1 MAEAE
6 QDFMEMSDEEFE
18 ALPDDYFEN
27 LPDED
32 EDEAADSEVAL
43 ATDEADV
50 ESVEDIDP
58 APAEDPDPEPDGETD
73 NEDVTDT
80 DDAGSDV
87 DNADN
92 SDNNGNNDISDDSE
106 PSDSDKDKESTETPV
121 DYEAAYK
128 QLLSTFKA
136 NGKDM
141 KVDNV
146 DEARSLMQKGAN
158 YNKKMQ
164 GLKPNLRILKT
175 LENASIS
182 EDKLNYLIDLDRKD
196 PSAIARLVK
205 ESGIEPMDLDL
216 EQGDKYTASNHAAN
230 DTEMALDAVINEIKD
245 SPHYSAT
252 LDLVAK
258 QWDGVSK
265 QQVVKEPQLMK
276 VLTDHMA
283 SGVFQLINTELEKQ
297 QMLGQLN
304 GMSDLEA
311 YRTIGDAIQAR
322 QGFDHLFQPAQGQQ
336 TITPE
341 EPTPNK
347 AVEDTKRKD
356 KRRAAGSSKT
366 AGSSPSPEFNPLSM
380 SDDDFE
386 KQFPG

>member
-1 MAEAE
+1 MAASE
-6 QDFMEMSDEEFE
+6 QDFMTMTDEEFQ
-18 ALPDDYFEN
+18 ALPDDYFDN
-27 LPDED
+27 LPSEEGDSAD
-32 EDEAADSEVAL
+32 PEAAL
-43 ATDEADV
+43 AADGAAEESPEETEPELEEPETKETEEIV
-50 ESVEDIDP
+50 EN
-58 APAEDPDPEPDGETD
+58 ETSSG
-73 NEDVTDT
+73 T
-80 DDAGSDV
+80 DDVSD
-87 DNADN
+87 DADTADN
-92 SDNNGNNDISDDSE
+92 SDSNDSDDDSDGSE
-106 PSDSDKDKESTETPV
+106 PTDSDENKKSDEAPV
-121 DYEAAYK
+121 NYEAAYK
-128 QLLSTFKA
+128 ELLSSFKA

-146 DEARSLMQKGAN
+146 DEARRLMQMGAN

-175 LENASIS
+175 LENANIS
-182 EDKLNYLIDLDRKD
+182 EDKLNYLIDLDKKD

-205 ESGIEPMDLDL
+205 ESGIEPLDLDL
-216 EQGDKYTASNHAAN
+216 EQGDNYTAPNYAAN
-230 DTEMALDAVINEIKD
+230 ETEMALDAVISEIKD

-258 QWDGVSK
+258 QWDGASK

-311 YRTIGDAIQAR
+311 YRNIGDAIQAR
-322 QGFDHLFQPAQGQQ
+322 NGFDHLFQPEQGQRAQ
-336 TITPE
+336 TPE
-341 EPTPNK
+341 KPTPSK
-347 AVEDTKRKD
+347 IAEDSKRND

-366 AGSSPSPEFNPLSM
+366 AASSPSADFNPLSM